1 MSPMNTGRTRVARTF
16 RLAVAATQA
25 VWPIL
30 PVTTSTGVCC
40 TRKASIKRGS
50 GAIARASITTTANGT
65 ARNHSRA
72 ASGLIHPHDL
82 TLAVGRELR
91 PNERAFGPDRR
102 QQQHHSTRPRG
113 AHLTPQNAAHAPA
126 RR

>member
-50 GAIARASITTTANGT
+50 GAIARASITTTAIGEE
-65 ARNHSRA
+65 HYL
-72 ASGLIHPHDL
+72 LIHLQSLWAENLEQPPLGLGVVRLDKAEGL
-82 TLAVGRELR
+82 V
-91 PNERAFGPDRR
+91 
-102 QQQHHSTRPRG
+102 
-113 AHLTPQNAAHAPA
+113 
-126 RR
+126 